1 MGNDINAVIQSILT
15 LKNQGRNPQQ
25 LMQMLIQ
32 RNPNYQQTIQRLQ
45 NMANGRD
52 MKEFLVQLA
61 KQNGASD
68 QSLQYINQIL
78 NKN

>member
-52 MKEFLVQLA
+52 MKDFVMQLA
-61 KQNGASD
+61 KQNGAT
-68 QSLQYINQIL
+68 QETLQAIRGLL
-78 NKN
+78 NN